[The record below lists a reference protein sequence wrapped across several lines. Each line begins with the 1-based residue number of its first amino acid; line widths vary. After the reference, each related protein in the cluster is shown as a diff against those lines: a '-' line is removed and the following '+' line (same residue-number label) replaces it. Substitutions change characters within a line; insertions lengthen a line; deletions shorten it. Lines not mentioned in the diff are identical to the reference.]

1 MTKTTEQKT
10 SKEIYEQI
18 HHHTFPYCG
27 CKSMLEHNKEVKEF
41 NQKKWFSE
49 QELKDKLKAE
59 YQKGIKDGA
68 EGIKAQL
75 EMWKISK
82 LKKAEMQWLR

>member
-1 MTKTTEQKT
+1 MLKM
-10 SKEIYEQI
+10 
-18 HHHTFPYCG
+18 P
-27 CKSMLEHNKEVKEF
+27 KSII
-41 NQKKWFSE
+41 E
-49 QELKDKLKAE
+49 QELKDKLKEE

-82 LKKAEMQWLR
+82 LKKAEKRIEK

>member
-1 MTKTTEQKT
+1 MPKT
-10 SKEIYEQI
+10 SEDITNISIKNNYPDNII
-18 HHHTFPYCG
+18 WD
-27 CKSMLEHNKEVKEF
+27 K
-41 NQKKWFSE
+41 KKWFSE